1 MVIMELQL
9 QTYVSHVMISVAD
22 VLDQQVIIASHVH
35 ILMALII
42 TYHLHHL
49 LVYKYALMDNIPVVL
64 IFVKYAIPTV
74 ILVVI
79 MPLIV
84 LVVICKQVHMYSFI
98 ITFVYENAQLTI
110 MDKHLTTL
118 A

>member
-1 MVIMELQL
+1 
-9 QTYVSHVMISVAD
+9 
-22 VLDQQVIIASHVH
+22 
-35 ILMALII
+35 
-42 TYHLHHL
+42 
-49 LVYKYALMDNIPVVL
+49 MDNIPVVL
-64 IFVKYAIPTV
+64 IFAKYAIPTV

-118 A
+118 ASVVLMVVKHVSSLLYMIV